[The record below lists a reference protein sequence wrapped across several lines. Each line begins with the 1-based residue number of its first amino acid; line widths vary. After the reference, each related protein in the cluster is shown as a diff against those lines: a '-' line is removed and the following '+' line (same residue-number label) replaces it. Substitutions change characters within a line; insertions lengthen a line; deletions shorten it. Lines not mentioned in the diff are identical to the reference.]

1 MSFAQVRIDGDICLE
16 IICDRDRQDIV
27 LAEAEDEVEPI
38 DKLSF
43 GRVLDKD
50 LWTSV
55 SMLALR

>member
-50 LWTSV
+50 L
-55 SMLALR
+55 